1 VISTRPFLSA
11 LLPFI
16 LSLFWF
22 AGCASDPSKGYSSKP
37 LFRGDISTVAV
48 PIFENKT
55 VVRDVEFQLTDAL
68 IKEIESRTPY
78 KVTSGAHGD
87 TIVLGQIR
95 DVQLDQLSKSRL
107 TGLSEEVILSVT
119 IDFLWKDHRNGK
131 TIVERRSFSGHG
143 LFVPSNPS
151 REPVELGRFAAVKHL
166 ARDIVNEMRAE
177 W

>member
-1 VISTRPFLSA
+1 MTAARLLA
-11 LLPFI
+11 LLFGV
-16 LSLFWF
+16 LSHVWLS
-22 AGCASDPSKGYSSKP
+22 GCSTDPAKGYSSTP

-48 PIFENKT
+48 PILENKT

-78 KVTSGAHGD
+78 KVTPGGDAD

-119 IDFLWKDHRNGK
+119 IDFVWKDNRNGK
-131 TIVERRSFSGHG
+131 TIVERRSYAGHG

-151 REPVELGRFAAVKHL
+151 SEPIELGRFAAVEHL
-166 ARDIVNEMRAE
+166 ARDIVNEMRSE